1 MAKKLAR
8 KTDKRLIKE
17 NMIGDLNE
25 SKSNFTSSWQGR
37 IYVKDAQNSF
47 IAKEMG
53 MKEKGEYAIKV
64 R

>member
-1 MAKKLAR
+1 
-8 KTDKRLIKE
+8 
-17 NMIGDLNE
+17 MIGDLNE

-53 MKEKGEYAIKV
+53 IKEKGEYAIKV